1 MRPQNRPFVVEIKK
15 TKRSGVPSAPTASAP
30 PATWAEQ
37 FEQATALNESAAR
50 RAAEAVFSAQRP
62 VPAPAAQPGAQA
74 AEPEPSTVRK
84 GRILLAIGAADPETR
99 AAPGAEE
106 DTRSRLRP
114 PRQSTPGKAPEAP
127 FAGLEPAGRATQPR
141 AAEEQQPPSGQRHS
155 PGTLSVQPKAAQ
167 AKPLQAKP
175 LQAKPLQAKPLQAN
189 AQSTETSRVAKVRV
203 AKTPVA
209 KTPVAKAPV
218 KTPAASAP
226 AALHRPE
233 ANREEQLGIEAVV
246 AAAAPARKG
255 GWRRGDTAL
264 GRGEKWKRRLPRA
277 LR

>member
-141 AAEEQQPPSGQRHS
+141 AAEKQQPPSGQRHS

-167 AKPLQAKP
+167 AKPME
-175 LQAKPLQAKPLQAN
+175 AKPLQAKPLQAN